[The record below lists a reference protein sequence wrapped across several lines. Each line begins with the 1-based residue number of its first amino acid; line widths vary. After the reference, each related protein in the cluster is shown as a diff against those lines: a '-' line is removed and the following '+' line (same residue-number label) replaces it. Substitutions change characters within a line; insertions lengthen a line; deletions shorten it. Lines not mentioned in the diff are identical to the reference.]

1 MGRSNGTSLGR
12 NLSFASHLPRQL
24 GRHTPPRPALE
35 ALLSAPLDPRRAMDR
50 THPPS
55 NKTPFPL
62 RLSPP
67 AAFVSLGAAPALP
80 RPQQGERWR
89 GWGGARGLEEAAK
102 RKAREAKWEERN
114 ENGRSPNQDTGN
126 ATRPKREVPRRGP
139 FTAKQTG
146 NPCSGLFPCP
156 GQARPHSPTPPAAL
170 RENRHVPRGPKG
182 GCFLS
187 PTQLFGA
194 L

>member
-12 NLSFASHLPRQL
+12 NLSFATHLPRQL

-80 RPQQGERWR
+80 WPQQGERWR
-89 GWGGARGLEEAAK
+89 GGGREGWKRQQNEKLGRRIGKKEMKMGEARIRIQALPPTPSAKSRAA
-102 RKAREAKWEERN
+102 
-114 ENGRSPNQDTGN
+114 
-126 ATRPKREVPRRGP
+126 VPSLL
-139 FTAKQTG
+139 KQTG

-187 PTQLFGA
+187 PTQLSGA

>member
-12 NLSFASHLPRQL
+12 NLSFATHLPRQL

-50 THPPS
+50 THPSS

-80 RPQQGERWR
+80 RPSREKG
-89 GWGGARGLEEAAK
+89 GGGVGARAGK
-102 RKAREAKWEERN
+102 
-114 ENGRSPNQDTGN
+114 GN
-126 ATRPKREVPRRGP
+126 KTK
-139 FTAKQTG
+139 
-146 NPCSGLFPCP
+146 S
-156 GQARPHSPTPPAAL
+156 
-170 RENRHVPRGPKG
+170 
-182 GCFLS
+182 
-187 PTQLFGA
+187 
-194 L
+194 